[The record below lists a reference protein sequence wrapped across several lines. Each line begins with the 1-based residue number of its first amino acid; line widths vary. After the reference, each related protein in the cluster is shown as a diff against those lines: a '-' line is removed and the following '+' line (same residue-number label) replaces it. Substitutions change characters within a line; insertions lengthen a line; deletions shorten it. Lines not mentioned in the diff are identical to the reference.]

1 MMSKILYLCEHA
13 LVVVKENG
21 DLRMP
26 SCHSFCQDQE
36 LIFIRDECLKVLL
49 SIFFFSINFCFSE
62 LRKSLFQKF
71 LREDEKIDL
80 LTEFERINL

>member
-13 LVVVKENG
+13 LVVVKEHG
-21 DLRMP
+21 GLRMH

-36 LIFIRDECLKVLL
+36 LIFICDECLKVLS
-49 SIFFFSINFCFSE
+49 SIFFFN
-62 LRKSLFQKF
+62 KF

>member
-1 MMSKILYLCEHA
+1 MMTKILYLCEHA

-21 DLRMP
+21 GLRMP

-49 SIFFFSINFCFSE
+49 SIFFFFFN
-62 LRKSLFQKF
+62 KF
-71 LREDEKIDL
+71 LFFRATEKFISKIFKGGRKNRFADRVRE
-80 LTEFERINL
+80 N

>member
-21 DLRMP
+21 GLRMP

-36 LIFIRDECLKVLL
+36 LIFICDECLKVLL
-49 SIFFFSINFCFSE
+49 SIFFF
-62 LRKSLFQKF
+62 Q
-71 LREDEKIDL
+71 
-80 LTEFERINL
+80 